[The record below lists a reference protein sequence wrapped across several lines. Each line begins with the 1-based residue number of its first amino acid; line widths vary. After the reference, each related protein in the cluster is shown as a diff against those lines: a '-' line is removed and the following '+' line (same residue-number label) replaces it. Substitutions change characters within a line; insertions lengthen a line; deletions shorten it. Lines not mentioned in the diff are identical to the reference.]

1 VPNYNEGGRT
11 WRSSIAL
18 TATHLTVSPPRLGE
32 PVLRQNHLLT
42 ALPLVIGAS
51 IETPRRRRKSAPVRE
66 RALLAINALW
76 PDGVPS
82 EIILLNCTL
91 CNEIN
96 AWLKK
101 RSLPEVKDD
110 TILRA
115 AKRRR

>member
-1 VPNYNEGGRT
+1 VT
-11 WRSSIAL
+11 F
-18 TATHLTVSPPRLGE
+18 RLHFRE
-32 PVLRQNHLLT
+32 ELDFAAMKANQAVAIN
-42 ALPLVIGAS
+42 
-51 IETPRRRRKSAPVRE
+51 TPRRRRKSAPV

>member
-1 VPNYNEGGRT
+1 LET
-11 WRSSIAL
+11 
-18 TATHLTVSPPRLGE
+18 THLTVSPPRFGE

-51 IETPRRRRKSAPVRE
+51 IVTPRRRRKSAPVRE

-82 EIILLNCTL
+82 EIIFCTL
-91 CNEIN
+91 SNEIN

>member
-1 VPNYNEGGRT
+1 LEIQHRFNRDDGFAAAAR
-11 WRSSIAL
+11 RA
-18 TATHLTVSPPRLGE
+18 
-32 PVLRQNHLLT
+32 
-42 ALPLVIGAS
+42 GACYRGVYRD
-51 IETPRRRRKSAPVRE
+51 PRRRRKSAPVRE